1 MGTLKVVVKST
12 IKETLPLSY
21 LNVLQGNLK
30 KLSDQ
35 NYQKLKNSIVK
46 HGFIYPFFVWEDEK
60 ENKIY
65 LIDGTQRH
73 TTLEKMKEEG
83 YKIPQ
88 LPVVF
93 IPAKDIQDA
102 KGKLLA
108 AASYFGEFN
117 LEGTKDFLAD
127 LDFDMD
133 AISIPTIVFEPLV
146 LETDENSTTVDV
158 SSHTREIKN
167 TSKEVNLD
175 DFKEFEHT
183 CPKCSFEWNDK

>member
-117 LEGTKDFLAD
+117 LEGTKEFLAD

-133 AISIPTIVFEPLV
+133 AVSIPTIVFEPLV
-146 LETDENSTTVDV
+146 LEADEDSLPEMTTV
-158 SSHTREIKN
+158 SEHQRKFT
-167 TSKEVNLD
+167 KEVDLD
-175 DFKEFEHT
+175 DYEKFEHK
-183 CPKCSFEWNDK
+183 CPKCSHEYND

>member
-117 LEGTKDFLAD
+117 LEGTKEFLAD

-146 LETDENSTTVDV
+146 LEADENSLPEMTTVSEHQRKV
-158 SSHTREIKN
+158 A
-167 TSKEVNLD
+167 KEVDLD
-175 DFKEFEHT
+175 EFEKFEHK
-183 CPKCSFEWNDK
+183 CPRCAHEWSDK